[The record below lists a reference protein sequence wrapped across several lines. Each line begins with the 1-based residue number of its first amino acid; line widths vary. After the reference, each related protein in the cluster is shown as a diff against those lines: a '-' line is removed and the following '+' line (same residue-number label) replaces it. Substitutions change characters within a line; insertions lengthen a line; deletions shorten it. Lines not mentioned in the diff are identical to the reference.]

1 MVSSSTHQHTF
12 ALLSLVGFFIDIY
25 YYYFFLLQIGY
36 VFTANRICFIL
47 YIIYYFIL
55 PFESLESVRIYNAI
69 ECYCLLC
76 IYLMKRYRKNS
87 NIMKYYCKLKQQFFF
102 IKMQFIPVMQRIFS
116 IIISVF
122 SVIWSLRNQS
132 NMLNWSNISLYY
144 WWKQL
149 CCLIF
154 LCEPYICHFSSIYL
168 KYKHFWNIIHV
179 FTDFF
184 GQFNISLL
192 NKKNVLI
199 PNFWTVVWS
208 PADFVCLPTDK
219 EIISL

>member
-122 SVIWSLRNQS
+122 SVIWPLRNQS

-184 GQFNISLL
+184 GQFNMSLL
-192 NKKNVLI
+192 NKK
-199 PNFWTVVWS
+199 
-208 PADFVCLPTDK
+208 CY
-219 EIISL
+219 SLN